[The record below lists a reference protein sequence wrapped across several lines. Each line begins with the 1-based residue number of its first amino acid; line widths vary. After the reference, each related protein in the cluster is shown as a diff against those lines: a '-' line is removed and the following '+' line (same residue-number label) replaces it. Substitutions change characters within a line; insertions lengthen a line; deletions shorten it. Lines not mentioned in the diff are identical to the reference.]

1 MLYEPNKIQWKEGD
15 FVIHDIDAKNT
26 SMIMQVIG
34 YDSKGL
40 CKTVYFY
47 THEWNRICPTC
58 GQMRKVTD
66 KRKCVYKN
74 DIKYLH
80 PLGAFGIK
88 EPDKDEER
96 GEHG

>member
-1 MLYEPNKIQWKEGD
+1 MNYEPNTVRWEVGD
-15 FVIHDIDAKNT
+15 FVIHDIDAKNQ

-34 YDSKGL
+34 YQKNGL

-47 THEWNRICPTC
+47 THEWDRICPTC
-58 GQMRKVTD
+58 GNKMKVSD
-66 KRKCVYKN
+66 KRKRVYKN

-96 GEHG
+96 EE